1 MFLICPSAQ
10 SIELIESTL
19 TVRAIYSTECKTKV
33 NYPKEYFLDI
43 FEHPKHNQESHL
55 SHRQDLPVA

>member
-33 NYPKEYFLDI
+33 NYPKEYFSDI
-43 FEHPKHNQESHL
+43 CVRPKDGQKSHL
-55 SHRQDLPVA
+55 SHRRDLPVA